1 MTEKQASYEIER
13 QEAKRDILQAGR
25 DVKVNNNVFQ
35 IINPS
40 PEAIER
46 LAKIANLP
54 VELPSVNASGMTKPA
69 SVEGSRSPQEIEEIQ
84 KNVDDILRLIEEKGN
99 PQVNEFQAGDVHI
112 PYSVPSTLTNFN
124 LSV

>member
-1 MTEKQASYEIER
+1 MTEKQASYEIEK

-46 LAKIANLP
+46 LAKIVNLP

-69 SVEGSRSPQEIEEIQ
+69 SVEGSRSPQEIEDIQ
-84 KNVDDILRLIEEKGN
+84 KNVDDIC
-99 PQVNEFQAGDVHI
+99 V
-112 PYSVPSTLTNFN
+112 
-124 LSV
+124 